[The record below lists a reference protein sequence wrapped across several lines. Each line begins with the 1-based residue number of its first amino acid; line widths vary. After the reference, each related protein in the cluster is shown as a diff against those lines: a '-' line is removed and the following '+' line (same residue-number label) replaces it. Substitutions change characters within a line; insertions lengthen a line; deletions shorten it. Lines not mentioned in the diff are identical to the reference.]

1 LSQKPSSRHRFLG
14 CLLGGAIGD
23 ALGAPVEFMSRA
35 DILRTFGSEGIVG
48 YASAYGG
55 IGRITDDTQMT
66 LFTAE
71 GLIRACVRQSE
82 RGITTYEGVTANAY
96 LRWLRTQRYKTHRDI
111 ECGPR
116 EEGWLFQQKALHSR
130 RAPGRTCLSAL
141 RAMRSLGDPAKNDS
155 KGCGGVMRVAPVGL
169 FAHRVGQE
177 SREAVFR
184 LGADLAGLTHGHP
197 TGQLTA
203 GVFGVVVQLLAEGAS
218 LPEALAQAKV
228 CLCAARDHDETLAAI
243 ELAEKLAASDLPPHE
258 AIRRLGEGWVA
269 EEALAI
275 SLYCAL
281 VAKDFRDGVILAV
294 NHDGDS
300 DSTGSITGNLLG
312 TILGVDALPRE
323 WLEPLELRD
332 VITEIA
338 NDLYDFPDWKIDSYS
353 GDPELRDRIWA
364 KYPGV

>member
-1 LSQKPSSRHRFLG
+1 VDSGLSQKPSSRHRFLG

-35 DILRTFGSEGIVG
+35 DILRTFGPEGIVS

-71 GLIRACVRQSE
+71 GLIRAWVRQSE
-82 RGITTYEGVTANAY
+82 RGITTYEGVTANGY
-96 LRWLRTQRYKTHRDI
+96 LRWLRTQRYK
-111 ECGPR
+111 P
-116 EEGWLFQQKALHSR
+116 
-130 RAPGRTCLSAL
+130 
-141 RAMRSLGDPAKNDS
+141 
-155 KGCGGVMRVAPVGL
+155 
-169 FAHRVGQE
+169 
-177 SREAVFR
+177 
-184 LGADLAGLTHGHP
+184 
-197 TGQLTA
+197 
-203 GVFGVVVQLLAEGAS
+203 
-218 LPEALAQAKV
+218 
-228 CLCAARDHDETLAAI
+228 
-243 ELAEKLAASDLPPHE
+243 
-258 AIRRLGEGWVA
+258 GEGWVA

-281 VAKDFRDGVILAV
+281 VAKDFRHGVILAV

-338 NDLYDFPDWKIDSYS
+338 NDLYDCRDWDIGAYG
-353 GDPELRDRIWA
+353 GDPELRDRIWS